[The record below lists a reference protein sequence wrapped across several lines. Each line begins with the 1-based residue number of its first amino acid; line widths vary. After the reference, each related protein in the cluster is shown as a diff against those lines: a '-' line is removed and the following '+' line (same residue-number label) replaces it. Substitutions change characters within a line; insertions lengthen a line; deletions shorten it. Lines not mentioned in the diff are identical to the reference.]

1 MSINPRFFATP
12 SEFREWLQQNH
23 SKHEHLLVG
32 FYKRDSG
39 HPSITWPEA
48 VDQALC
54 FGWIDGVRRSLD
66 AISYTIRFTP
76 RNPRSTWSAVNI
88 RKVKELIKKNEMSP
102 AGLKAFDNRSD
113 EKSAIY
119 SYEQRKSAQLPAA
132 AQKKFMANKRAWSF
146 FQKQPP
152 WYRRT
157 ASFWVISAKR
167 EETREKRL
175 ATLID
180 CSQDQRPIAPL
191 TRPTGKKK

>member
-1 MSINPRFFATP
+1 MTPSFFATP

-23 SKHEHLLVG
+23 SQHDELLVG
-32 FYKRDSG
+32 FYKRG
-39 HPSITWPEA
+39 AGRPSITWPEA

-76 RNPRSTWSAVNI
+76 RKPGSTWSAINI
-88 RKVKELIKKNEMSP
+88 RKVKEFIKKNEMSP
-102 AGLKAFDNRSD
+102 AGLRAFDGRSD

-119 SYEQRKSAQLPAA
+119 SYEQRKSTQLPAA
-132 AQKKFMANKRAWSF
+132 AQKMFMANKRAWSF

-157 ASFWVISAKR
+157 ASYWVISAKR
-167 EETREKRL
+167 EETRQKRL
-175 ATLID
+175 ASLID
-180 CSQDQRPIAPL
+180 CSEHHRPIAPL
-191 TRPTGKKK
+191 TRPSGKKK